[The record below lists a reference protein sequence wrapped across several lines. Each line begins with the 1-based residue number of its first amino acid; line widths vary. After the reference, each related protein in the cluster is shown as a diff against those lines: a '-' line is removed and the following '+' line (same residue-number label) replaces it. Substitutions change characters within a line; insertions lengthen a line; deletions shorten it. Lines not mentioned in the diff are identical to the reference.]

1 MKQRSSFAITTLI
14 LESVA
19 KSEPTGLTKTKIMQN
34 VMLNYKRVNRYCVQM
49 IESGLI
55 QRNPESHAFH
65 ITAKGR
71 IVLQNCDEL
80 AQFMSP
86 ISELINKY
94 RFADTDYSP
103 SSLDLIRTETTI

>member
-14 LESVA
+14 LETVA
-19 KSEPTGLTKTKIMQN
+19 KSEPTGITKTKIMQN
-34 VMLNYKRVNRYCVQM
+34 VMLNYKRVNRYCIQM

-55 QRNPESHAFH
+55 RRDLETRAFH
-65 ITAKGR
+65 ITEKGK

-94 RFADTDYSP
+94 RFTDTYYSP
-103 SSLDLIRTETTI
+103 SNPDLIRTETTI